1 MGEALDA
8 DLSPIEVRELAI
20 NEAEIVYG
28 WHQYALGTV
37 QKYYETHAGERN
49 VFMQS
54 FLYSFEWFEPC
65 GDDVLQSVG
74 LSGWRK

>member
-28 WHQYALGTV
+28 WQQYARGSV

-49 VFMQS
+49 DFMQS
-54 FLYSFEWFEPC
+54 FLYSFEWFDLC
-65 GDDVLQSVG
+65 GDDVLQ
-74 LSGWRK
+74 

>member
-8 DLSPIEVRELAI
+8 DLSPIEARELAI

-28 WHQYALGTV
+28 WQQYALGAA

-49 VFMQS
+49 GFMQS
-54 FLYSFEWFEPC
+54 FLYSFE
-65 GDDVLQSVG
+65 
-74 LSGWRK
+74 